1 MPAFDVEAL
10 RRRFSSLGQGFA
22 FFDAPGGSQVP
33 DEVGEAM
40 ARALREASAN
50 LGAPYATG
58 HRVEQIVD
66 EAKAGGAG
74 FLGCEPA
81 EVVFGTNMTTLN
93 FALSRTAARD
103 FAEGDEILVTR
114 LDHDGNVAP
123 WLEAAEDHGLVVKVV
138 DVHADTTL
146 DLDDLESKLSERT
159 RVVAFPW
166 ASNAVGTI
174 TDARRIGELAHR
186 AGALSWIDAV
196 HYAAHEPI
204 DVRAVDADVL
214 LCSPYKFCGP
224 HLGMAYVRESL
235 AATWRPY
242 KARPSA
248 TTPTARRF
256 ETGTLPYEL
265 LAGFIAT
272 LDYLE
277 SIGGWPRRGRTS
289 ARSASSSSRTCPRA
303 RRSTACRRW
312 RGASRRSSSTST
324 ACPPAT
330 SRSASPSAAS
340 ASGATTTTT
349 RWASIPSSAT
359 TRPCGSACCTTTPPR
374 RSSA

>member
-1 MPAFDVEAL
+1 M
-10 RRRFSSLGQGFA
+10 
-22 FFDAPGGSQVP
+22 
-33 DEVGEAM
+33 
-40 ARALREASAN
+40 
-50 LGAPYATG
+50 
-58 HRVEQIVD
+58 
-66 EAKAGGAG
+66 
-74 FLGCEPA
+74 
-81 EVVFGTNMTTLN
+81 
-93 FALSRTAARD
+93 
-103 FAEGDEILVTR
+103 
-114 LDHDGNVAP
+114 
-123 WLEAAEDHGLVVKVV
+123 
-138 DVHADTTL
+138 
-146 DLDDLESKLSERT
+146 
-159 RVVAFPW
+159 VAFPW

-265 LAGFIAT
+265 LAGFVAT

-277 SIGGWPRRGRTS
+277 SIGGLAAARAHERALGEQFLATHARRS
-289 ARSASSSSRTCPRA
+289 

-324 ACPPAT
+324 ACPRAT

-340 ASGATTTTT
+340 GSGATTRGT
-349 RWASIPSSAT
+349 RWAC
-359 TRPCGSACCTTTPPR
+359 TRGSVTPAGRADRLPPLQLAGR
-374 RSSA
+374 RSTG